1 ARPRPRPGEEAV
13 RRAGRQAPAPRLAAA
28 ADLARARA
36 ARRAGGV
43 RLHGGTAQLL
53 PPGVLRRGRA
63 RDCRRAPSGG
73 RGAGGRVHR
82 ERLPALAR
90 AAAAAHHRPEHG
102 RQIDLHAPGCADRP
116 HGARRLVRPG
126 ARGPPGAD
134 RPDLHAHRRRGR
146 PRGRALDV
154 HGRDD
159 RERQHPAQRHGA
171 QPRAHGRGRTR
182 HLDLRRPR
190 ARLGDRAP
198 SRREEPLDE
207 PLRHA
212 LLRAHTA
219 RARLPRS
226 GERAPRRGRAQG
238 YGRVPARGRRRPRKP
253 ELRPAGRGARRHP
266 EAGGE
271 AGAQIP
277 AAPRGI
283 ERLARRPVRPVL
295 ENDGGGKGTAAR
307 RGAGGTAEGQPG
319 RAHAARG
326 ARAALPPEA
335 PVKPLEGVR
344 VVALEHFGAG
354 PYGTMFLA
362 SLGADV
368 IRVEKPGGGDPGR
381 RVGPHLLGAEDS
393 EYFQSWNL
401 GKRSVSLD
409 LKSQRQEFERLVAGA
424 DALANNLRGDLPAKL
439 GLDYAGLARVNP
451 ALVCL
456 HVSAYGRD
464 NERAAWPGYDYL
476 MQAEAGLMSL
486 TGEPE
491 GAPSRFGTS
500 IIDCMTGMTGAAAL
514 LACLLRAKR
523 TGKGCDV

>member
-1 ARPRPRPGEEAV
+1 
-13 RRAGRQAPAPRLAAA
+13 
-28 ADLARARA
+28 
-36 ARRAGGV
+36 
-43 RLHGGTAQLL
+43 
-53 PPGVLRRGRA
+53 
-63 RDCRRAPSGG
+63 
-73 RGAGGRVHR
+73 
-82 ERLPALAR
+82 
-90 AAAAAHHRPEHG
+90 
-102 RQIDLHAPGCADRP
+102 
-116 HGARRLVRPG
+116 
-126 ARGPPGAD
+126 
-134 RPDLHAHRRRGR
+134 
-146 PRGRALDV
+146 
-154 HGRDD
+154 
-159 RERQHPAQRHGA
+159 
-171 QPRAHGRGRTR
+171 
-182 HLDLRRPR
+182 
-190 ARLGDRAP
+190 
-198 SRREEPLDE
+198 
-207 PLRHA
+207 
-212 LLRAHTA
+212 
-219 RARLPRS
+219 
-226 GERAPRRGRAQG
+226 
-238 YGRVPARGRRRPRKP
+238 
-253 ELRPAGRGARRHP
+253 
-266 EAGGE
+266 
-271 AGAQIP
+271 
-277 AAPRGI
+277 
-283 ERLARRPVRPVL
+283 
-295 ENDGGGKGTAAR
+295 
-307 RGAGGTAEGQPG
+307 
-319 RAHAARG
+319 
-326 ARAALPPEA
+326 
-335 PVKPLEGVR
+335 VKPLEGVR

-523 TGKGCDV
+523 TGKGCDVDVSLFDVAVHQLGYMGTWYVNERHSSSRQPRSAHYSLTPVQTFPTADGWIFVMCMAEHFWATLLERLAREDLARDPRFSTAAARLENREALTALLDAEFRRCTTAQWLQRLSGSVPVAPINDLAQALENPFVAATGMVARAPHPERADLRVLASPVKIDGERPQPAVCKPLER